1 MLDSKTILAPAK
13 LNIFLKVL
21 NKRIDEYHS
30 LRTGITFIDLF
41 DKIEI
46 KKSDETKI
54 KYKGFF
60 KPKNNNYNDC
70 IILKTLKFL
79 DLDKN
84 LHFDI
89 TVTKNIPVQGGLGS
103 ASTNAAGLIKG
114 LHDMNYIHL
123 KEPSAYVSIGSDIP
137 SFLFAKNCIITGI
150 GEKISPTTFPK
161 LYFLLIKPNF
171 NNSTKEMYEKLD
183 IKNNHENSDDTGN
196 DFEKIVLKEN
206 LYFNEIFSYLKSF
219 DNALFTRMT
228 GTGSCFYAA
237 FEKKI
242 DALKANEIFKNKY
255 SKLWTHV
262 CENNINYS

>member
-21 NKRIDEYHS
+21 NKRIDGYHS

-89 TVTKNIPVQGGLGS
+89 TVTKNIPVQEGL
-103 ASTNAAGLIKG
+103 AQ
-114 LHDMNYIHL
+114 
-123 KEPSAYVSIGSDIP
+123 
-137 SFLFAKNCIITGI
+137 
-150 GEKISPTTFPK
+150 
-161 LYFLLIKPNF
+161 LLP
-171 NNSTKEMYEKLD
+171 MQQD
-183 IKNNHENSDDTGN
+183 
-196 DFEKIVLKEN
+196 
-206 LYFNEIFSYLKSF
+206 
-219 DNALFTRMT
+219 
-228 GTGSCFYAA
+228 
-237 FEKKI
+237 
-242 DALKANEIFKNKY
+242 
-255 SKLWTHV
+255 
-262 CENNINYS
+262 

>member
-21 NKRIDEYHS
+21 NKRIDGYHS

-54 KYKGFF
+54 QYKGFF

-123 KEPSAYVSIGSDIP
+123 KEPSTYVSIGSDIP

-206 LYFNEIFSYLKSF
+206 LYFNEIFSYLKSLIIHF
-219 DNALFTRMT
+219 LQ
-228 GTGSCFYAA
+228 
-237 FEKKI
+237 E
-242 DALKANEIFKNKY
+242 
-255 SKLWTHV
+255 
-262 CENNINYS
+262 